1 MPGGFMNNTTDR
13 GYYRD
18 VPVHQSA
25 LIANRSLFF
34 KTHRNCT
41 SINNAPGGAHYIK
54 IKYRVVDISEE
65 FSNAGTD
72 YTIDS
77 SSYHGQY
84 AHNADGGK
92 QYNDSGQESGVC

>member
-1 MPGGFMNNTTDR
+1 MG
-13 GYYRD
+13 
-18 VPVHQSA
+18 
-25 LIANRSLFF
+25 FF

-54 IKYRVVDISEE
+54 VKYRVVDISEE

-72 YTIDS
+72 YTISS

-84 AHNADGGK
+84 AHNADGSK
-92 QYNDSGQESGVC
+92 AFNDSGQESGVC